1 MEPVPRGRP
10 QRAGLSVFACYDQ
23 LRREIQAL
31 LAENEELTRA
41 VGRLKEQR
49 HLRHLLHG
57 QPGTAPSSAPPLAA
71 VPRSGRG
78 GFAFPSPGG
87 GTGGPA
93 VVPGQWVPRL
103 QIPPPPP
110 PAANAP
116 DWELAPLEQSLIFQ
130 IPPWE
135 PLWDQQPQD
144 GTLPMPSSTDV
155 GTDIST
161 GMLSPATG
169 SRTLPVTVLGS
180 PSPNSH
186 RLSCPLN
193 RFGSAGH
200 PPGHRPPPE
209 PPRDPPAPEPS
220 GPSLR
225 LSDLQGSG
233 ARAPPSP
240 LPPPPSP
247 EEQQPLDLR
256 LPDTRRK
263 VTWWKAARDADRLAS
278 SRDPPQSSSPRDG
291 RQPAWEQLVGE
302 IAFQLDRRILA
313 SVFPDHTRLY
323 GFTVANIP
331 EKIMATALGT
341 LPGGFDERCCT
352 AAARRYVSLMGRLRA
367 LGYSPAVHPAFAE
380 SLVNTYGIL
389 PEPAGPDACT
399 RHSPAFLRHVVTE
412 TVPPP
417 AQPDALV
424 LLECLQE
431 LAQEDGQPLFLW

>member
-1 MEPVPRGRP
+1 MEPVRRGHP
-10 QRAGLSVFACYDQ
+10 QRAGLSVFTCYDQ

-49 HLRHLLHG
+49 HLRHLLHSQPG
-57 QPGTAPSSAPPLAA
+57 TAPGTAPSSAPPLAA

-78 GFAFPSPGG
+78 GFAFPSP
-87 GTGGPA
+87 
-93 VVPGQWVPRL
+93 
-103 QIPPPPP
+103 
-110 PAANAP
+110 ANAP

-144 GTLPMPSSTDV
+144 GTLPIPLPMPSGTDV

-193 RFGSAGH
+193 RFGSASH

-209 PPRDPPAPEPS
+209 PPRDPLAPEPS

-256 LPDTRRK
+256 LPDTWRK

-313 SVFPDHTRLY
+313 SVFPDRTRFY

-341 LPGGFDERCCT
+341 APGGFDEQCCT

-367 LGYSPAVHPAFAE
+367 LGYSPTVHPAFAE

-399 RHSPAFLRHVVTE
+399 RHSLAFLRHVVTE
-412 TVPPP
+412 TVPP
-417 AQPDALV
+417 AVQPDALV

>member
-23 LRREIQAL
+23 LRHEIQAL
-31 LAENEELTRA
+31 LAENEELTRV
-41 VGRLKEQR
+41 VGRLKDQR

-57 QPGTAPSSAPPLAA
+57 QPGTAPGTAPSSAPPLIA
-71 VPRSGRG
+71 VPRSSRG
-78 GFAFPSPGG
+78 GFTFPSP
-87 GTGGPA
+87 
-93 VVPGQWVPRL
+93 
-103 QIPPPPP
+103 
-110 PAANAP
+110 ANAP

-135 PLWDQQPQD
+135 PLRDQQPQD
-144 GTLPMPSSTDV
+144 GTLPTPLPMPSGTDI

-180 PSPNSH
+180 PIPDSH

-193 RFGSAGH
+193 RFSSASH
-200 PPGHRPPPE
+200 PPSHRPPPE

-263 VTWWKAARDADRLAS
+263 VTWWKVARDADRLAS
-278 SRDPPQSSSPRDG
+278 SRDPPQSSSLRDG
-291 RQPAWEQLVGE
+291 QQPAWEQLVGE

-313 SVFPDHTRLY
+313 SVFPDCTRLY

-341 LPGGFDERCCT
+341 VPGGFDEQCCT

-389 PEPAGPDACT
+389 SEPASPDACT
-399 RHSPAFLRHVVTE
+399 RHSLAFLRHVVTE
-412 TVPPP
+412 TVPPA